1 MPAASSVD
9 RIRRSLLIAAP
20 ALLLGACSSPRGATA
35 SGIGDPARTLTER
48 LVAEDEPG
56 FLAGFASRP
65 GAQALGR
72 RMFATLSQTPVS
84 ITATPTGRLRVAWSL
99 PGESRVISEANVDLI
114 GGRIANL
121 TSATSGTEWL
131 GEPLGVHSAP
141 RLVVAAGAAGQLS
154 RWSRAAEAGLAA
166 LARVVPA
173 GRNWA
178 EPVVVLVPDGL
189 AGFAAYAGRGT
200 DRTAAV
206 TVVPG
211 TPESDSVR
219 VVVNPTLRQKSAD
232 DRALIAHEAVHAW
245 MRSPRL
251 TGTPGWLL
259 EGIAEAFTAAAYPHV
274 AATNGRLA
282 RAAVADGVPQ
292 ALPDVGDARPA
303 SYALAQVAVQAMA
316 GRLGW
321 PAVLDEADAR
331 SAGGG
336 AVPDATVLGW
346 YRAALATVAEPD

>member
-9 RIRRSLLIAAP
+9 RRSLLIAAP
-20 ALLLGACSSPRGATA
+20 ALLLGACATPPGTTA
-35 SGIGDPARTLTER
+35 SGIGELARTLTER
-48 LVAEDEPG
+48 LAAEDEAG
-56 FLAGFASRP
+56 FLAGFASQP

-72 RMFATLSQTPVS
+72 RMFATLSQTPAS
-84 ITATPTGRLRVAWSL
+84 ITATPTGRLRVAWRL
-99 PGESRVISEANVDLI
+99 PGEPRVISEANLDRVN
-114 GGRIANL
+114 GRIANL
-121 TSATSGTEWL
+121 SAATSGTEWL

-141 RLVVAAGAAGQLS
+141 RLVVAASAAGQLS

-166 LARVVPA
+166 LTRVVPP
-173 GRNWA
+173 GRNWV

-189 AGFAAYAGRGT
+189 AGFAAYAGRGA
-200 DRTAAV
+200 DRTGAV

-211 TPESDSVR
+211 TPDSDGVR
-219 VVVNPTLRQKSAD
+219 VVLNPTLRQKSAD

-259 EGIAEAFTAAAYPHV
+259 EGIAEAFTAAAYPQV
-274 AATNGRLA
+274 AVTNRRLA
-282 RAAVADGVPQ
+282 ADAVADGVPQ
-292 ALPDVGDARPA
+292 ALPDVADARPA
-303 SYALAQVAVQAMA
+303 SYALAQVAVQAMV

-331 SAGGG
+331 TSGG
-336 AVPDATVLGW
+336 ATVEDATVLDW
-346 YRAALATVAEPD
+346 YRAALAAPDGPG